1 MNDIGNWG
9 GGGAQ
14 DFWPTHT
21 SSMPIWILSAES
33 PRSRDIS
40 SSTNYFSFSFI
51 YFILLSKQYRF
62 LILSTALQSQMP
74 THYQQL
80 PHSCDIALFLNR
92 KFINILGEG
101 KKGRK
106 KKKSWGI
113 RHSLHIIV
121 DARCSQFLNQVPT
134 HRQHLGWVGEEHHL
148 GAFIL
153 LSVFWAFKQHF
164 WIVSWLFS
172 CRP

>member
-106 KKKSWGI
+106 KKKKL
-113 RHSLHIIV
+113 RHSPQPSHYCWCQMFTILEPGPHTQAAFRV
-121 DARCSQFLNQVPT
+121 GGRRTPFGCLYFAFCFLS
-134 HRQHLGWVGEEHHL
+134 
-148 GAFIL
+148 I
-153 LSVFWAFKQHF
+153 
-164 WIVSWLFS
+164 
-172 CRP
+172 